1 MLYKGLGNFLSLGE
15 IKRALPLEIPT
26 LKMLTL
32 RIENFKYW
40 RADENSAEA
49 DVSFLPALQ
58 RRKLSGMERTVAHLA
73 HLLCADKGNFTS
85 VFASRFGEFNR
96 IVKLLKIFN
105 REGEVSPNGFS
116 SSVHNSAIGAQSVL
130 LKNKGNYTAIS
141 AMEDTLEMGLIEA
154 FTISE
159 RVFFVFVDS
168 SFVPP
173 FERNSPEASEG
184 FAFFAEPSEAS
195 SFSATLTCGKFSD
208 IPLGA
213 SALNAAFE
221 SKKNICGKY
230 IEIDF
235 KC

>member
-1 MLYKGLGNFLSLGE
+1 M
-15 IKRALPLEIPT
+15 PT
-26 LKMLTL
+26 LK
-32 RIENFKYW
+32 IENFKYW

-49 DVSFLPALQ
+49 DVSFLSPLQ
-58 RRKLSGMERTVAHLA
+58 RRKLSGMERTVAHLTN
-73 HLLCADKGNFTS
+73 LLCKDKGDFVS

-96 IVKLLKIFN
+96 IVKLLKVFN
-105 REGEVSPNGFS
+105 EQAEVSPSGFS
-116 SSVHNSAIGAQSVL
+116 SSVHNSAIGSQSVL

-154 FTISE
+154 FTISD

-168 SFVPP
+168 SFITP
-173 FERNSPEASEG
+173 FERNSPAFSEG
-184 FAFFAEPSEAS
+184 FAFFAEPSSAS
-195 SFSATLTCGKFSD
+195 AFSATLTCGKFSD
-208 IPLGA
+208 IPLSA

-221 SKKNICGKY
+221 SKKNIRGKY